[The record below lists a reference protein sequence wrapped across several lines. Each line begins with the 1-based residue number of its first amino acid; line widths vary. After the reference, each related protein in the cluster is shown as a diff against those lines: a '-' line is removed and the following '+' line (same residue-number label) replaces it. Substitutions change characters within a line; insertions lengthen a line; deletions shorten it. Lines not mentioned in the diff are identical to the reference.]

1 MNSREPRAETGDKD
15 MEEKNKAINTNP
27 NKFIIAGFLIIFCF
41 FGGIIIWSVYFP
53 FQGAVIAPGIVKVF
67 GERKVV
73 QHLEGGIIDKI
84 YVQEGDTVN
93 KGNILIE
100 LKSSQVNANVD
111 LLEGRLWAK
120 LAEASRLNAEIT
132 MDSEIKWSQKLLKSK
147 ENNEEVAQVMATEQ
161 KIFKHRISDIQG
173 KILLYN
179 SQIKQLGNRIDGA
192 NEEMKTQEEIIINL
206 NEELEAKRPLFK
218 DKYMGKSNILEL
230 ERSLAQFKGHKA
242 KLKQDIAE
250 FSQMVQ
256 EFKLRI
262 VDIENQY
269 REKAVSRLGEVKDA
283 IFEIKEQVKPYLD
296 ARMRLKIRAPISG
309 EIINLSVN
317 SESGVVQAG
326 MPLLEIVPAA
336 SKLIIE
342 AKVRPQDIISVQKGQ
357 ETKVQL
363 SAFQRGSTPPV
374 IGKVVYISPD
384 LITERTY
391 GGEVSYY
398 MAHVEVNKKDLKDK
412 NAYLSP
418 GMPVACYITTDKRNV
433 ISYLLGPLLENVDR
447 AMRE

>member
-1 MNSREPRAETGDKD
+1 MK
-15 MEEKNKAINTNP
+15 EKNKVINTNP
-27 NKFIIAGFLIIFCF
+27 NRFVMAGFLIIFCF
-41 FGGIIIWSVYFP
+41 FGGIVIWSVFFP
-53 FQGAVIAPGIVKVF
+53 FQGAVIASGIVKVL
-67 GERKVV
+67 GEKKVV

-84 YVQEGDTVN
+84 YIQEGDKVN
-93 KGNILIE
+93 KGDVLIE

-111 LLEGRLWAK
+111 LLQGRLWAK
-120 LAEASRLNAEIT
+120 LAEVSRLNAEIT
-132 MDSEIKWSQKLLKSK
+132 MNSKIKWSKELLELK
-147 ENNEEVAQVMATEQ
+147 ENEEVSQIMATEQ
-161 KIFKHRISDIQG
+161 EIFKHRISDIHG

-192 NEEMKTQEEIIINL
+192 NEEMKTQEEIIANL

-230 ERSLAQFKGHKA
+230 ERSLAQFKGRKA

-250 FSQMVQ
+250 FSQMIQ
-256 EFKLRI
+256 ELKLRI

-283 IFEIKEQVKPYLD
+283 IFEIEEQIKPYLD
-296 ARMRLKIRAPISG
+296 ARMRLKIKAPING

-317 SESGVVQAG
+317 SESGVIQSG

-342 AKVRPQDIISVQKGQ
+342 ARVRPQDIISVQKGQ
-357 ETKVQL
+357 KTKVQL
-363 SAFQRGSTPPV
+363 SAFQRESTPPV
-374 IGKVVYISPD
+374 SGKVIYISPD
-384 LITERTY
+384 LITEQTY
-391 GGEVSYY
+391 GGAISYY
-398 MAHVEVNKKDLKDK
+398 VAHVEVNKKDLEDK

-418 GMPVACYITTDKRNV
+418 GMPVACYITTDKRSV

>member
-1 MNSREPRAETGDKD
+1 MNSREPRAGTGDEN

-41 FGGIIIWSVYFP
+41 FGGIAIWSIFFP
-53 FQGAVIAPGIVKVF
+53 FQGAVIASGIVKVL
-67 GERKVV
+67 GEKKVV

-84 YVQEGDTVN
+84 YIKEGDKVK
-93 KGNILIE
+93 KGDILIE

-111 LLEGRLWAK
+111 LLQGRLWAK
-120 LAEASRLNAEIT
+120 IAEASRLNAEIT
-132 MDSEIKWSQKLLKSK
+132 MDSKIKWSQNLLKSQ

-192 NEEMKTQEEIIINL
+192 NEEMKTQEEIIANL

-230 ERSLAQFKGHKA
+230 ERSLAQFKGRKA

-250 FSQMVQ
+250 FSQMIQ
-256 EFKLRI
+256 ELKLRI
-262 VDIENQY
+262 VDIKNQY

-283 IFEIKEQVKPYLD
+283 IFEIKEQIKPSLD
-296 ARMRLKIRAPISG
+296 ARTRLKIKAPISG
-309 EIINLSVN
+309 EIINLNVN
-317 SESGVVQAG
+317 SESGVIRSG

-342 AKVRPQDIISVQKGQ
+342 ARVKPQDITSVQKGQ

-374 IGKVVYISPD
+374 LGKVVYVSPD
-384 LITERTY
+384 LITQQGSR
-391 GGEVSYY
+391 GAVSYY
-398 MAHVEVNKKDLKDK
+398 VAHIEVNKKDLEDK

>member
-1 MNSREPRAETGDKD
+1 MKEN
-15 MEEKNKAINTNP
+15 NKVINTNP

-41 FGGIIIWSVYFP
+41 FGGILVWSVFFP
-53 FQGAVIAPGIVKVF
+53 FQGAVIAPGIVKVL
-67 GERKVV
+67 GEKKVV

-84 YVQEGDTVN
+84 YIQEGDKVK
-93 KGNILIE
+93 KGDILIE

-111 LLEGRLWAK
+111 LLQGRLWSK
-120 LAEASRLNAEIT
+120 LAETSRLNAEII
-132 MDSEIKWSQKLLKSK
+132 MNSKIKWSRKLLELK
-147 ENNEEVAQVMATEQ
+147 ENEEVSQIMATEQ
-161 KIFKHRISDIQG
+161 EIFKHRISDING

-192 NEEMKTQEEIIINL
+192 NEEMKTQEEIIANL

-230 ERSLAQFKGHKA
+230 ERSLAQFKGRKA

-250 FSQMVQ
+250 FSQMIQ
-256 EFKLRI
+256 ELKLRI
-262 VDIENQY
+262 VDIKNQY

-283 IFEIKEQVKPYLD
+283 IFEIKEQIKPSLD
-296 ARMRLKIRAPISG
+296 ARTRLKIKAPISG
-309 EIINLSVN
+309 EIINLNVN
-317 SESGVVQAG
+317 SESGVIRSG

-342 AKVRPQDIISVQKGQ
+342 ARVKPQDITSVQKGQ

-363 SAFQRGSTPPV
+363 SAFQRESTPPV
-374 IGKVVYISPD
+374 LGKIIYISPD
-384 LITERTY
+384 LITKQTY
-391 GGEVSYY
+391 GRTVSYY
-398 MAHVEVNKKDLKDK
+398 VAHVEVNKKDLEDK

-418 GMPVACYITTDKRNV
+418 GMPVACYITTDKRSV